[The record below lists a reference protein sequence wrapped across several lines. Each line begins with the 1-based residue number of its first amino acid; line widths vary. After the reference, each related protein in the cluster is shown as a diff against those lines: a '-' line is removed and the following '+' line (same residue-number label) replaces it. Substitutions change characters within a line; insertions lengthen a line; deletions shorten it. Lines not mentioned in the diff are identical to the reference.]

1 MMEEP
6 IRRHDADPPRLA
18 RLLRDVAAPGILLV
32 LMLVAW
38 EVLVVVLNVKAF
50 ILPRPSQVVVDLVR
64 NWDVYQ
70 PNFIFT
76 LQNVLLG
83 FALAFVV
90 AMLLGFIVAHSTIA
104 KRSIYP
110 ILVAS
115 QTVPVI
121 AVAPLFIIW
130 FGYGILP
137 KVITTA
143 LICFFPLTVTTI
155 AGYMS
160 VDPDQKTLFTAYRA
174 SRWNTFSKLSFPAA
188 LPHIMSGLKVSV
200 TLSVIGGVIGE
211 WIGSEAGL
219 GFLIIQASSQIQT
232 VRVFGAITILSIMG
246 IALFVVASLVERW
259 ITPWIVRA

>member
-1 MMEEP
+1 MSESVVRLDQGPSP
-6 IRRHDADPPRLA
+6 IRRW
-18 RLLRDVAAPGILLV
+18 LRDVAAPGTLLL
-32 LMLVAW
+32 LMLGLW
-38 EVLVVVLNVKAF
+38 EGIVVVLGVRSF
-50 ILPRPSQVVVDLVR
+50 ILPRPSEIVRDLFT
-64 NWDVYQ
+64 NWDSYQ
-70 PNFIFT
+70 GNLIFT

-83 FALAFVV
+83 FALAFAV
-90 AMLLGFIVAHSTIA
+90 AMVLGFIVAHSRIA
-104 KRSIYP
+104 NRSLYP

-137 KVITTA
+137 KIITTA

-155 AGYMS
+155 AGYLS
-160 VDPDQKTLFTAYRA
+160 VDADQKTLFKAYRA
-174 SRWNTFSKLSFPAA
+174 GRWDTFAKLSFPAA
-188 LPHIMSGLKVSV
+188 LPYIMSGLKVSV

-232 VRVFGAITILSIMG
+232 VRVFGAIALLSIMG
-246 IALFVVASLVERW
+246 IILFVIASLIERW
-259 ITPWIVRA
+259 TMPWIVRA